1 MQNLSMRAAK
11 ALVSLRICVGLPEH
25 SLRPPMRYIKKML
38 QKSQALPEGKTLFFL
53 LFKLQHYAENT
64 MNELLSI
71 FGYEDK
77 VDSTDTDK
85 LDLKKYTHACE
96 QDGSD
101 VTRGDQVEEEEGSD
115 DDGKTAAE
123 RLKLRLRNRKLIG
136 LLSIFLI

>member
-1 MQNLSMRAAK
+1 
-11 ALVSLRICVGLPEH
+11 
-25 SLRPPMRYIKKML
+25 
-38 QKSQALPEGKTLFFL
+38 
-53 LFKLQHYAENT
+53 

-85 LDLKKYTHACE
+85 LDLKKYTHACD

-101 VTRGDQVEEEEGSD
+101 VTRGDQVEEEGSD

-123 RLKLRLRNRKLIG
+123 RLKLRLRHRKLYLPCKFALFVFVIC
-136 LLSIFLI
+136 

>member
-1 MQNLSMRAAK
+1 
-11 ALVSLRICVGLPEH
+11 
-25 SLRPPMRYIKKML
+25 
-38 QKSQALPEGKTLFFL
+38 
-53 LFKLQHYAENT
+53 

-85 LDLKKYTHACE
+85 LDLKKYTHACD

-101 VTRGDQVEEEEGSD
+101 VTRGDQVEEEGGSD

-123 RLKLRLRNRKLIG
+123 RLKLRLRHRKLIG
-136 LLSIFLI
+136 LFSIFLIR